1 MSFSELVPLK
11 ELPPIATAAQVAAVL
26 QTTVDS
32 LAQDRYRRRGL
43 PFVKI
48 GGRVRY
54 IRADV
59 LAYLR
64 SQGAGLNESE
74 QI

>member
-1 MSFSELVPLK
+1 MPELITA
-11 ELPPIATAAQVAAVL
+11 EDLPPVATAAQVAAVL

-43 PFVKI
+43 PFVKV

-54 IRADV
+54 LRADV
-59 LAYLR
+59 VAYLTDNR
-64 SQGAGLNESE
+64 MGGDAA
-74 QI
+74 